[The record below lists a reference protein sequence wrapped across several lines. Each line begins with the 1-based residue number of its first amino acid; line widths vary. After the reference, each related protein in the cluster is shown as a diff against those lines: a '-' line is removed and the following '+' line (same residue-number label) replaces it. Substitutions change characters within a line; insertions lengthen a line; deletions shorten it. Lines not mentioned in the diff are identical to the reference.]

1 MSESRILLVYAHRN
15 PGASRVN
22 RALLDAAATLA
33 NVTVHDLTARY
44 PDLRID
50 AEHEQ
55 RLLLE
60 HDAIVLQ
67 FPFYWYSTP
76 AILKEW
82 QDAVL
87 AYGFAY
93 GSEGDKLR
101 GKKLMIATT
110 TGGPSDAYQA
120 GGYNQFTLSEL
131 LRPLQATANLAGMR
145 YEPIFAVTGV
155 RMLDDAALDRTA
167 TAYYARLAAL

>member
-1 MSESRILLVYAHRN
+1 MSTNRILLVYAHRD

-22 RALLDAAATLA
+22 RALLDAAASLS
-33 NVTVHDLTARY
+33 NVTVHNLTARY

-50 AEHEQ
+50 TEHEQ

-60 HDAIVLQ
+60 HDTIVLQ

-93 GSEGDKLR
+93 GENGDKLH

-110 TGGPSDAYQA
+110 TGGPAEAYEA

-131 LRPLQATANLAGMR
+131 LRPLQATANLAGMS
-145 YEPIFAVTGV
+145 YEPIFAVSGV
-155 RMLDDAALDRTA
+155 RMLDEAALDRAA
-167 TAYYARLAAL
+167 TAYRARLVAF

>member
-1 MSESRILLVYAHRN
+1 MSTNRILLVYAHRD

-22 RALLDAAATLA
+22 RALLGAAASLP

-50 AEHEQ
+50 TEHEQ

-60 HDAIVLQ
+60 HDTIVLQ

-93 GSEGDKLR
+93 GTNGDRLR

-110 TGGPSDAYQA
+110 TGGPGEAYEA
-120 GGYNQFTLSEL
+120 GGFNQFTLSEL

-145 YEPIFAVTGV
+145 YEPIFSVSGART
-155 RMLDDAALDRTA
+155 LDEAALDRAA
-167 TAYYARLAAL
+167 TAYLTRLAKL